1 MNQASEARHAAA
13 AERELRAIFR
23 RADKKIATTAAK
35 PRVQGTYSARE
46 VMQMLGI
53 RSPQTLYAK
62 VREGVIPPALKP
74 TEPPAGAEPGSAEYR
89 NWYRLHRRWN
99 AKLMFAYVNNILPD
113 ETRGFQSPADWRAWL
128 RDHFSHE
135 EFAA

>member
-1 MNQASEARHAAA
+1 MNQLSEARHAAA
-13 AERELRAIFR
+13 AERELRAILR
-23 RADKKIATTAAK
+23 RADKKMAAKAAK
-35 PRVQGTYSARE
+35 PLLQGTYSARE

-62 VREGVIPPALKP
+62 VRNGVIPPALKP
-74 TEPPAGAEPGSAEYR
+74 TEPPAGAEPGSAAYH

-99 AKLMFAYVNNILPD
+99 AKLMFAYVNNILPE
-113 ETRGFQSPADWRAWL
+113 ETRGFTCPADWREWL
-128 RDHFSHE
+128 RDHFSNE